1 MKTVRSLAACSL
13 TTLYTKIST
22 TKLQFYKPLIM
33 IVGTQPTDCK
43 IVCNGTIACHFYL
56 VWSLAFGE
64 DRLLSNGFLLSFSE
78 HHFS

>member
-1 MKTVRSLAACSL
+1 MKMVRSLAACSL

-56 VWSLAFGE
+56 VWSLAFGQ

-78 HHFS
+78 QHFS